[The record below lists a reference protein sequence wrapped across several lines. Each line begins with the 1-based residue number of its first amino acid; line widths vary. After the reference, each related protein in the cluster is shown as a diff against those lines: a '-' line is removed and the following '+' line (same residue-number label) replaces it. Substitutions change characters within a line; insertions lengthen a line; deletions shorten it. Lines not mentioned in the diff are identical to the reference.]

1 MFKTF
6 RSILT
11 RTAPVAAAAAM
22 LTALACGGGD
32 SNGPGNG
39 QLTLQLT
46 DAPFSFDSVARA
58 DLWVV
63 RIDAKTADTD
73 SADTE
78 AGKNDDTNG
87 GNTDPSRGWVTVATP
102 NQLYNLLDLQNGT
115 TTNLGQP
122 TLPTGTYRG
131 FRLILDTDKSSIT
144 LKNGKVLTGTSN
156 PGIKFPSAARTGVK
170 IVLDKPIG
178 LTANGT
184 VMVIDFDLGRS
195 FVMRGNTISQNGL
208 LFKPVIRAT
217 ARDITGAISG
227 TVTATTATGAPVADA
242 TVDVLVNGTAV
253 GDTVS
258 ANLIESTR
266 TDATGKFTAAFLP
279 AGTYAVRARPP
290 ATATTLSAAILQ
302 GITVTSGATTANT
315 NIILP

>member
-1 MFKTF
+1 MLKNF

-11 RTAPVAAAAAM
+11 RTAPFAAAAVM
-22 LTALACGGGD
+22 LGALACGD
-32 SNGPGNG
+32 STAPGSG
-39 QLTLQLT
+39 KLTLQLT

-63 RIDAKTADTD
+63 RIDAKTASTD
-73 SADTE
+73 SVDTE
-78 AGKNDDTNG
+78 AGKTDDTNG
-87 GNTDPSRGWVTVATP
+87 GNQDPSRGWVTLATP
-102 NQLYNLLDLQNGT
+102 NQSYNLLDLQNGT
-115 TTNLGQP
+115 TVNLGQP
-122 TLPTGTYRG
+122 TLATGAYRG

-170 IVLDKPIG
+170 IVLDQPINV
-178 LTANGT
+178 TANGT
-184 VMVIDFDLGRS
+184 IMVIDFDLGRS
-195 FVMRGNTISQNGL
+195 FVQRGNTISQNGL

-227 TVTATTATGAPVADA
+227 TVKALTATGTPVADA

-253 GDTVS
+253 DDTVS
-258 ANLIESTR
+258 ANLIESTK
-266 TDATGKFTAAFLP
+266 TDASGNFTAAFLK

-290 ATATTLSAAILQ
+290 AAATTLHAAIVQ
-302 GITVTSGATTANT
+302 GVTVTSGTTTSSTA
-315 NIILP
+315 IILP